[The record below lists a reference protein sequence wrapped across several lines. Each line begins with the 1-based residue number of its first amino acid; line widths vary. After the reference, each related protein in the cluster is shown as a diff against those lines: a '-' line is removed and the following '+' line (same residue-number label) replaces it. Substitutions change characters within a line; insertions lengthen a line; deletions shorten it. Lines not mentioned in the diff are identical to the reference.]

1 MESER
6 SINRI
11 GIGIEKND
19 LSGIEIFIYI
29 YLYINYLKNYI
40 RAKKP

>member
-29 YLYINYLKNYI
+29 YIYNLLKNYI

>member
-29 YLYINYLKNYI
+29 YKLFEKLYQS
-40 RAKKP
+40 

>member
-29 YLYINYLKNYI
+29 YINYLKNYI